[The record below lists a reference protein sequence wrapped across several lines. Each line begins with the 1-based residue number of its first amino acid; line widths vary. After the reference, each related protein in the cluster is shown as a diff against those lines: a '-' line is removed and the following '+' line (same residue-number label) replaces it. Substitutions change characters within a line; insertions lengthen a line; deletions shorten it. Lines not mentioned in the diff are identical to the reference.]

1 MAAKEPLSPGNSVTS
16 GRELPPRRDEAV
28 AAAPADSPGASR
40 PREGVEY
47 RPRQPMK
54 RPDPRP
60 MRVVYGAGAVAA
72 MSIMAV
78 GLVQPD
84 WTSTADPGQT
94 DDSFNPTDDP
104 GAIAVLPDGTSPGQP
119 VPTRDAVRGGKV
131 RHVIRYIYLKPG
143 QTAPPG
149 ATVISATA
157 PPPRVVRNHQPNPD
171 PTATPRPH
179 NGGGNNNGGVSAT
192 PKPNQG
198 AAATPRPTPPP
209 TPKPTTRQSG
219 HP

>member
-1 MAAKEPLSPGNSVTS
+1 
-16 GRELPPRRDEAV
+16 
-28 AAAPADSPGASR
+28 
-40 PREGVEY
+40 
-47 RPRQPMK
+47 
-54 RPDPRP
+54 

-84 WTSTADPGQT
+84 WTSTADPGPT
-94 DDSFNPTDDP
+94 DESFNPTDDL
-104 GAIAVLPDGTSPGQP
+104 GAIAVLPDGTELGQP
-119 VPTRDAVRGGKV
+119 DATGTSGGGRGGKV
-131 RHVIRYIYLKPG
+131 RHVIRYVYLKPG

-157 PPPRVVRNHQPNPD
+157 PPPRVVRNHQSNTD
-171 PTATPRPH
+171 PTATPPRRS
-179 NGGGNNNGGVSAT
+179 GGGNNGGAVTTT
-192 PKPNQG
+192 PRPTPG
-198 AAATPRPTPPP
+198 PAATPRPTPHP